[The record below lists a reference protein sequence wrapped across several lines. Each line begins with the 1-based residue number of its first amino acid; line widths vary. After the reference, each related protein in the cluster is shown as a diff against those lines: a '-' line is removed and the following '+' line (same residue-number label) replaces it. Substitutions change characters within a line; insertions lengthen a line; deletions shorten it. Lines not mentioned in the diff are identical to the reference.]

1 MFPPACLRGHSW
13 CRAHSCPSPR
23 PRVAPGRGPGQCL
36 KGRGAPPG
44 AAQWAEGW
52 TSYSAGDS
60 DTSAAAAPTQAGRAC
75 ASRHPAAGRGQ
86 GRGTRG
92 DARTRPALTRG
103 ARHAPA
109 RQVRQAVGGSGAASA
124 PDPGWESG
132 PRRGHGRL
140 SPQAQRAA
148 RWGRG
153 PRARGR
159 WVGGHGNSSSGAAVG
174 TEQPS
179 SGCTRLPPAG
189 LS

>member
-1 MFPPACLRGHSW
+1 MRGTLLPVCSASCGTWKGPRSVSEGLRGPARRS
-13 CRAHSCPSPR
+13 S
-23 PRVAPGRGPGQCL
+23 VGRGVDVL
-36 KGRGAPPG
+36 LRRRLRH
-44 AAQWAEGW
+44 ERN
-52 TSYSAGDS
+52 T
-60 DTSAAAAPTQAGRAC
+60 TQAGRAC

-86 GRGTRG
+86 GRGARG

-109 RQVRQAVGGSGAASA
+109 SQVRHAVGGSGAASA

-132 PRRGHGRL
+132 PRQGHGRL

-159 WVGGHGNSSSGAAVG
+159 RAGGHGNSSPGAAVG